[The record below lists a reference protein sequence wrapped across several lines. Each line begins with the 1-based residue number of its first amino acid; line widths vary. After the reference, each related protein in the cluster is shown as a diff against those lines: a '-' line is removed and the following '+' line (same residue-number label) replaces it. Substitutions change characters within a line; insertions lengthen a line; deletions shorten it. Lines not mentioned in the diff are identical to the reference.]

1 MNTLFNLALLI
12 AVGVLWF
19 DDHSIRDTLTDATQ
33 QIQELRAERN
43 QLKQQV
49 AYLMA
54 VPVRVTVQTPPVPA
68 PSPASTPSWFQR
80 REDQAGTLLDTQ
92 STTPQ

>member
-1 MNTLFNLALLI
+1 MLLI

-19 DDHSIRDTLTDATQ
+19 DDHSIRATLTDATQ

-43 QLKQQV
+43 DLRQQV
-49 AYLMA
+49 AHLMD

-68 PSPASTPSWFQR
+68 PSPTPSWFER

-92 STTPQ
+92 SSSSQ